1 MTFKQEETT
10 TMPLIKE
17 QKEQMELPSKK
28 EKKELQGAHRH
39 RQHRYQ
45 EHYYATRFAHDS
57 KIIINSRSKV
67 DMHSLMEKETY
78 GKKDVFLPRKE

>member
-10 TMPLIKE
+10 TMPVIKE

-45 EHYYATRFAHDS
+45 EHYYATRFANDS
-57 KIIINSRSKV
+57 KIIINFRSKV
-67 DMHSLMEKETY
+67 DLDSFMEEEKY
-78 GKKDVFLPRKE
+78 GEEDVFLTRKE